1 MQCSHAVVQSTHW
14 PHVFRLLLH
23 LCLVSSRSRLAA
35 LQLLKTEKIVA
46 TCIRRFESCGLHC
59 PTTSATPAQE
69 LGMPPSHNTSTHSG
83 MQTNNDYVHCVWKVN
98 PENIYSPKT
107 IDQAFLKRK
116 KELEIKTWVITP
128 QQNPEETLLF
138 ELEMQMLLIFVCSG
152 TAFECPVAC
161 KNVQR

>member
-1 MQCSHAVVQSTHW
+1 MEHRHGPSLTGCNAVAQWAHW
-14 PHVFRLLLH
+14 PHVFRLFLH

-59 PTTSATPAQE
+59 PTTSAT
-69 LGMPPSHNTSTHSG
+69 STHSG

-98 PENIYSPKT
+98 LENIYSPKT
-107 IDQAFLKRK
+107 IDQAFFKKK

-128 QQNPEETLLF
+128 QQNRQPLAATITNNRIHSIVSE
-138 ELEMQMLLIFVCSG
+138 
-152 TAFECPVAC
+152 
-161 KNVQR
+161 